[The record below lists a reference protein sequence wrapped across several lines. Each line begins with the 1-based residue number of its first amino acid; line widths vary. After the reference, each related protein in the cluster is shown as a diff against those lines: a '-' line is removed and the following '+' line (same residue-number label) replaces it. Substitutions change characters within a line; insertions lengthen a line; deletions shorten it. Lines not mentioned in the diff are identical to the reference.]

1 MNKPLLNAAELEHLA
16 EAGNATAGSTACACL
31 PAQVAAWESVTKE
44 RWPDEVLQCIGTLR
58 HPDIE
63 EPTFEERHPSGT
75 RYDSP
80 HAPIAVAF
88 FPFNRCDV
96 FGPEFSVQPWLT
108 FHPAAGSR
116 CQINVAILLAAPR
129 APRAPRLFAVA
140 PIWLLGPNKPF
151 GALFDQSPQTIVPPS
166 VAWCSRRS
174 KKGTQTSF
182 WECVFLRPNLEC
194 GHVD

>member
-16 EAGNATAGSTACACL
+16 EACNATAASTACACL
-31 PAQVAAWESVTKE
+31 PAQVAAWESVTEE

-80 HAPIAVAF
+80 RAPIAVAF

-96 FGPEFSVQPWLT
+96 F
-108 FHPAAGSR
+108 R
-116 CQINVAILLAAPR
+116 CTKCRQL
-129 APRAPRLFAVA
+129 
-140 PIWLLGPNKPF
+140 
-151 GALFDQSPQTIVPPS
+151 
-166 VAWCSRRS
+166 
-174 KKGTQTSF
+174 
-182 WECVFLRPNLEC
+182 FLRYTEF
-194 GHVD
+194 GGYYVAHRVRMVDPALIVQDEP